1 MSLRQEVLHL
11 YRCLM
16 RLSYR
21 WESAL
26 GNPGATEEERKY
38 IREESRRLFKKNKS
52 ITDEKEVQDHLKEG
66 VTRLDLAIH
75 YRNPYPRP
83 VHLPQHV
90 LHSKTGKRLKGQQ
103 RKLEQSKPIYVKSYD
118 DES

>member
-83 VHLPQHV
+83 V
-90 LHSKTGKRLKGQQ
+90 SSCTYSMGS
-103 RKLEQSKPIYVKSYD
+103 EQG
-118 DES
+118 